1 MTRNRRFQH
10 GSLFKRG
17 KRSKMWVARWWEDVV
32 GPDGNLERVRR
43 SETIG

>member
-17 KRSKMWVARWWEDVV
+17 KRNKVWVGRYYEPGF
-32 GPDGNLERVRR
+32 GPDGICQTVRAP
-43 SETIG
+43 S